1 MLLNNRNLLAITVL
15 IVIST
20 VTLHSVFAQQPQPAI
35 PAEQS
40 GPAPNTYTLQ
50 VNAQAVV
57 LDVVVTGKKGQIVNN
72 LSKDDFQVY
81 EDKVPQ
87 IIRTLDAPQSHAA
100 PANIPINSTVEL
112 DKLEPTAPVTIIVLD
127 EINTRFEDEAFA
139 RYSLKKFLDTQGDT
153 LQQPTMFVAVSLQ
166 RFMVLRDYTTSKQE
180 ILSALDHHLTIYPW
194 HLQGGSWKTE
204 QYNAAFASLMEVAE
218 ATAGH
223 PGHKSMIWIGRGFPA
238 VDPATL
244 SPEAGD
250 ALKTAI
256 ETCTNSLRDAR
267 VVLYTLDPAGVPYV
281 PAEQDADGFYEDD
294 PFGGEIDFNEMA
306 AATGGHSFYG
316 RNDVDQLIAASTRDA
331 AGFYTLS
338 YTPSVARTDAK
349 AFHNIRV
356 VMKDPNLRAATREGY
371 YAIAPPPPPDT
382 ASNGKLSDR
391 QVFDLTVAAQSMM
404 IYDAVPLT
412 ITRIAANPNQF
423 KVGFNSADLVWQ
435 ETTPGKLTADITILV
450 ETFDKKGKMLN
461 RTAEIS
467 TAQVAESST
476 PNVPVTPRVN
486 LLSTIP
492 TQPPAARI
500 RFVVRIDRNQKLGAA
515 NFFLV
520 DQKTL
525 SDPTTGLTPGK
536 H

>member
-1 MLLNNRNLLAITVL
+1 
-15 IVIST
+15 
-20 VTLHSVFAQQPQPAI
+20 
-35 PAEQS
+35 
-40 GPAPNTYTLQ
+40 
-50 VNAQAVV
+50 
-57 LDVVVTGKKGQIVNN
+57 
-72 LSKDDFQVY
+72 
-81 EDKVPQ
+81 
-87 IIRTLDAPQSHAA
+87 
-100 PANIPINSTVEL
+100 
-112 DKLEPTAPVTIIVLD
+112 
-127 EINTRFEDEAFA
+127 
-139 RYSLKKFLDTQGDT
+139 
-153 LQQPTMFVAVSLQ
+153 
-166 RFMVLRDYTTSKQE
+166 
-180 ILSALDHHLTIYPW
+180 
-194 HLQGGSWKTE
+194 
-204 QYNAAFASLMEVAE
+204 
-218 ATAGH
+218 
-223 PGHKSMIWIGRGFPA
+223 
-238 VDPATL
+238 
-244 SPEAGD
+244 
-250 ALKTAI
+250 
-256 ETCTNSLRDAR
+256 
-267 VVLYTLDPAGVPYV
+267 
-281 PAEQDADGFYEDD
+281 
-294 PFGGEIDFNEMA
+294 
-306 AATGGHSFYG
+306 
-316 RNDVDQLIAASTRDA
+316 
-331 AGFYTLS
+331 
-338 YTPSVARTDAK
+338 
-349 AFHNIRV
+349 
-356 VMKDPNLRAATREGY
+356 MKDPNLRAATREGY